1 MAKESKTRALIGRL
15 ALGALITATIGLAS
29 ADAGAAVISAM
40 PNADFSGAPVT
51 ISFGTPGQASYTFS
65 YIGTAPFDPNPDAV
79 TTGGTAL
86 VASLGP
92 PFYNPPQPTSYFAG
106 ALIDAATLAQFLA
119 YSSPAA
125 IPFSLS
131 DSFVGLE
138 FPLFADGVH
147 FGYAEVYGPTLVS
160 YGYEITPGLGIITG
174 AVPEPASIA
183 LLAAG
188 LVGLIAARRPR
199 RSSIRRAGGGAAAHL
214 LARALIHH
222 ERCVRRAR
230 WRGLA
235 TAAHVAPKDDC
246 YRTRAVG

>member
-1 MAKESKTRALIGRL
+1 MPSKEARFLLVPSRRRSRPFGHPVPAHTRTKESRPMAKESKTRALIGRL

-125 IPFSLS
+125 IP
-131 DSFVGLE
+131 
-138 FPLFADGVH
+138 
-147 FGYAEVYGPTLVS
+147 
-160 YGYEITPGLGIITG
+160 
-174 AVPEPASIA
+174 
-183 LLAAG
+183 
-188 LVGLIAARRPR
+188 
-199 RSSIRRAGGGAAAHL
+199 
-214 LARALIHH
+214 
-222 ERCVRRAR
+222 
-230 WRGLA
+230 
-235 TAAHVAPKDDC
+235 
-246 YRTRAVG
+246 